1 MSIELFISVISLVI
15 SSISLGLA
23 INGSGNN
30 IKR

>member
-1 MSIELFISVISLVI
+1 MSIELFISVISLVV
-15 SSISLGLA
+15 SSISLELA